1 MAPDDYSTSSE
12 EHQETRA
19 PEAHPDYRNGVPQS
33 ASGILNPS
41 YAHSLPRLGEH
52 QTAPANTE
60 GIVTQNR
67 KG

>member
-1 MAPDDYSTSSE
+1 MAPGDYSTSSE

-19 PEAHPDYRNGVPQS
+19 PEAHPDCRKAVRQS
-33 ASGILNPS
+33 APEILDPS
-41 YAHSLPRLGEH
+41 YVHSLPRLCEH

-60 GIVTQNR
+60 GTAMQIR

>member
-19 PEAHPDYRNGVPQS
+19 PEAHPDYKNAVRQS
-33 ASGILNPS
+33 ASGIVDPS
-41 YAHSLPRLGEH
+41 YVHSLPRLCEH

-60 GIVTQNR
+60 GTAMQIR
-67 KG
+67 KA